1 MRVHLLGR
9 NVNRNDNILSMKYL
23 RISILAMVLG
33 MALAGAARTA
43 ADFFMSMPASV
54 LPLFT
59 DTQRQDMIDYYRYGS
74 DRATPN
80 MFRGAS
86 RITAESETVLTVSVA
101 ENSQMQVAVIA
112 SKSDTIVAV
121 ISTVSLPVQD
131 ARIDF
136 YDRNWQPLR
145 RQPVAMPEFT
155 DWITKDG
162 EAHLA
167 DITLALDFIPMTIS
181 YDAEAATLTFHNNA
195 EGLLAAEDAE
205 RLRPWMHQDII
216 YDING
221 TKFRRRK

>member
-1 MRVHLLGR
+1 MT
-9 NVNRNDNILSMKYL
+9 
-23 RISILAMVLG
+23 LG
-33 MALAGAARTA
+33 MALAGAARTV

-181 YDAEAATLTFHNNA
+181 YDAEAATLTFHNNC